1 MTQNDKQGPVF
12 DTQKERWLKYGTNVG
27 LVSIIVILLALA
39 VTWAAQSPK
48 VSARIDTTSSGR
60 HSLKP
65 QTLNI
70 IKDNT
75 QQVRLISLYTR
86 VKARST
92 DVVDEDTTDYVQPVE
107 DLLTEYSRKG
117 GKISVEFIDPN
128 SQPTK
133 VNDLISEVATRYGGE
148 VAKYKAVVEEYPAIA
163 EKLTALANAEVAKV
177 KQFPELPIRDRE
189 LYNTLA
195 MTVGTIQQLPKAL
208 EQTQEGI
215 NKGQKQKPPDYKG
228 ATDAI
233 QQGMSLLSSLAG
245 LTVENFT
252 KFKDDV
258 NVPEVLR
265 TYMAG
270 SLQNY
275 ETLRKTAE
283 ELDQRIKGLGE
294 LKLDELKRSL
304 DQKDVILVLGEND
317 MRVIPRDK
325 VWREPQD
332 MRMMQT
338 DGKPK
343 MRFAGEQMVT
353 SAILAVTAKNKPKVA
368 FIRAGGP
375 PLTMLGI
382 PGFMPGG
389 PFGLIAERLRDYN
402 FEVVDKDITGMW
414 AMQAQMQGGFAPPEP
429 SDEEIKDAIWVVVD
443 IPQQQQRNPMM
454 PQQQPSIAPK
464 LAEHL
469 KRGGSAL
476 VLTRFM
482 GDGFAE
488 ALDEWGVKIRT
499 DAIAVHQAVEGA
511 ASSSDFVEQAQRVP
525 YIFLISDYGDHLLTR
540 PLRSLDAAL
549 VPLSLVQTEK
559 KDGFTATPI
568 LPVPQKLPAWGET
581 NIEEALR
588 NRKVAYDK
596 DADIAAPIY
605 GGAVLEKKEGGR
617 VVVIG
622 SGEFITD
629 GMLMIPDPKL
639 AEEQRIL
646 VPRFPGNAE
655 LFMNSVFYLAKMEP
669 MIAISPAAMEV
680 NRIGDMSTATLNFWR
695 VGIFLI
701 GLPGLVVIGG
711 VFMYLSRRD

>member
-70 IKDNT
+70 IKDNA

-177 KQFPELPIRDRE
+177 KQFPELPGIRDRE

-195 MTVGTIQQLPKAL
+195 LTFGTIQQLPKAL

-233 QQGMSLLSSLAG
+233 QQGMSMLSSLAG

-332 MRMMQT
+332 ARMMRT
-338 DGKPK
+338 DDKPK

-375 PLTMLGI
+375 PLSMPGI
-382 PGFMPGG
+382 PGFMAGG
-389 PFGLIAERLRDYN
+389 PFGLIAERLREYN
-402 FEVVDKDITGMW
+402 FEVVDKDLSGMW
-414 AMQAQMQGGFAPPEP
+414 AMQAQMQGGFSPPEP
-429 SDEEIKDAIWVVVD
+429 GEEELKNAIWIVAD
-443 IPQQQQRNPMM
+443 IPQPQQRGPMT
-454 PQQQPSIAPK
+454 PPPTSIAPK
-464 LAEHL
+464 VAEHL
-469 KRGGSAL
+469 KNGGSAL
-476 VLTRFM
+476 VLARQS
-482 GDGFAE
+482 GDAFTE
-488 ALDEWGVKIRT
+488 ALESFGIRLRP
-499 DAIAVHQAVEGA
+499 DAIAVHQPVTGGTTGG
-511 ASSSDFVEQAQRVP
+511 DFLEQAQRIP
-525 YIFLISDYGDHLLTR
+525 YVFLISDYGDHLLTK
-540 PLRSLDAAL
+540 PLRSLESAL
-549 VPLSLVQTEK
+549 VPLVIVQTEK
-559 KDGFTATPI
+559 REGVTTTPI
-568 LPVPQKLPAWGET
+568 IPVPGKLPAWGET
-581 NIEEALR
+581 DVTGALQ
-588 NRKVAYDK
+588 NENVKFDK
-596 DADIAAPIY
+596 DADLALPLF
-605 GGAVLEKKEGGR
+605 GGAVAEKKDGGR
-617 VVVIG
+617 VVAIG
-622 SGEFITD
+622 SLAFATD
-629 GMLMIPDPKL
+629 GMLTWPDEKL
-639 AEEQRIL
+639 LREQRIFA
-646 VPRFPGNAE
+646 PRFPGNAE
-655 LFMNSVFYLAKMEP
+655 LFLNSVFYLAKMEP

-680 NRIGDMSTATLNFWR
+680 NRIGDMSAATLNFWR